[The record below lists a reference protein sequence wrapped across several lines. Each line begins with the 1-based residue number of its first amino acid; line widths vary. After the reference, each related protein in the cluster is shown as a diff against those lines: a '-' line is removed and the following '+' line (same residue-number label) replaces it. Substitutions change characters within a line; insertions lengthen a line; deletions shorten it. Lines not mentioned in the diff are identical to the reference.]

1 MGWILF
7 VVVCTTFVAEAVLNK
22 IEQKEAKE
30 EIENLKSCIEQRDN
44 LLENALEHNVKLA
57 ADKERAVKACQKYRK
72 NLNLLYNNL
81 KNLNDTY
88 SSNEVNLCK
97 AIEQNIYLS
106 GQLKAYKDAYGEI
119 KQSGN

>member
-1 MGWILF
+1 M
-7 VVVCTTFVAEAVLNK
+7 
-22 IEQKEAKE
+22 
-30 EIENLKSCIEQRDN
+30 NL
-44 LLENALEHNVKLA
+44 V
-57 ADKERAVKACQKYRK
+57 YG
-72 NLNLLYNNL
+72 NL